1 MTLFFLSTLFH
12 SASDNE
18 RRVGSL
24 WEKKREK
31 EMEMILFLKF
41 DMTKKIVIVNKPK
54 KQGKYL
60 RQLCINLFM

>member
-1 MTLFFLSTLFH
+1 MTLFFLFDFVS

-24 WEKKREK
+24 WEKK

-54 KQGKYL
+54 RQGEYL